1 VTSSE
6 LSDTADPR
14 SVPSD
19 SSEATPI
26 EVRPPSLG
34 RRLWTFATQHVPFRW
49 GELGKGLFGMS
60 ALASLVPF
68 LDDPWLSGVFLGVS
82 GVSLIRVLRQEAD
95 SISPGPHPSADSISP
110 NLHAPGEPPDALQ
123 SDRDPAAEAA
133 IVRDSEVEAA
143 SVRDSEVEATTA
155 AASDR
160 DSETAAAAVTSP
172 AALIRIHDSLDRTAD
187 SIADIGK
194 TLPLIIPQVWFGA
207 SLLAHAADGN
217 WYYAAVSLAGTIF
230 TSIPMF
236 FRARRG
242 IFKLR
247 ERWQAVEALQEKEL
261 EGENAGDPPKALS
274 PPGSDPRSFPVP

>member
-1 VTSSE
+1 MTSSK

-19 SSEATPI
+19 FSEATPL

-34 RRLWTFATQHVPFRW
+34 RRLWTFATQHVPSRW

-60 ALASLVPF
+60 ALAFLVPV

-95 SISPGPHPSADSISP
+95 NISPDLHPSADSISP
-110 NLHAPGEPPDALQ
+110 NLHAPGEPPEVLP
-123 SDRDPAAEAA
+123 SDG
-133 IVRDSEVEAA
+133 DSEA
-143 SVRDSEVEATTA
+143 A
-155 AASDR
+155 AASDL
-160 DSETAAAAVTSP
+160 DSEAATVASP

-207 SLLAHAADGN
+207 SLLAHATDGN

-230 TSIPMF
+230 ASIPMF

-247 ERWQAVEALQEKEL
+247 ERWQAVEALKEKEL